1 MCPLYEERLI
11 FKPSWQQTP
20 SKTHECFP
28 RDGTSWSDYMNNL
41 LFVCLFS
48 IKAAYFHTTF
58 LECLITAPNT
68 CMESG
73 RPPPSRLSLRVWPGF
88 DFTIRERSGSPCWL
102 FMFCYGIIQCCSIE
116 ITGSVGNFSVIWGI
130 ACASLVIMVTLSC
143 PARDLHGNDQWP
155 QALVWRDKLC
165 WHISVRQVSWP
176 PISGY
181 LKLYATRLHK
191 TNNICLK
198 FTLSLRGNGV
208 RTCRDPCDAL
218 AHTHTKTE
226 VHKWVQEKVS
236 RTLNTHCTIN

>member
-1 MCPLYEERLI
+1 MCLCEPQTVFQPFNLKLIQRAQWLQDDGAVSAKMLTVFLGVLPTKICPLYEERLI

-20 SKTHECFP
+20 LKTHECFP
-28 RDGTSWSDYMNNL
+28 CDWTSWSDYMNNL

-130 ACASLVIMVTLSC
+130 ACAGLVIMVTLSC
-143 PARDLHGNDQWP
+143 PARDLHGNDQLHANIS
-155 QALVWRDKLC
+155 QALVWRDISDCWRRANFAGISAFSKLTA
-165 WHISVRQVSWP
+165 V
-176 PISGY
+176 
-181 LKLYATRLHK
+181 
-191 TNNICLK
+191 
-198 FTLSLRGNGV
+198 
-208 RTCRDPCDAL
+208 
-218 AHTHTKTE
+218 
-226 VHKWVQEKVS
+226 
-236 RTLNTHCTIN
+236 